1 MRWNAALAIYVLFWV
16 LAAFLVMPFGL
27 RTHDDDNAELVPG
40 QVSSAPVNFAPKR
53 IAMRATVLSLV
64 MFGFYYANYVHGWVT
79 VDSIDIT
86 QWFGDKTA

>member
-27 RTHDDDNAELVPG
+27 RTHDDDHAELVPG
-40 QVSSAPVNFAPKR
+40 QVSSAPVNFAPKKV
-53 IAMRATVLSLV
+53 AWRATALSLV
-64 MFGFYYANYVHGWVT
+64 MFGLYYANYVHGWVT

-86 QWFGDKTA
+86 QWFGTKPA

>member
-27 RTHDDDNAELVPG
+27 RTHDDANAELVRG
-40 QVSSAPVNFAPKR
+40 QVTSAPVNFNPKKV
-53 IAMRATVLSLV
+53 ALRATLLSLV
-64 MFGFYYANYVHGWVT
+64 MFGLYYANYVYGWLT

-86 QWFGDKTA
+86 RLFGA

>member
-27 RTHDDDNAELVPG
+27 RTHDDAKAELVPG

-53 IAMRATVLSLV
+53 VALRATVLSLL
-64 MFGFYYANYVHGWVT
+64 MFGLFYANYVHGWVS
-79 VDSIDIT
+79 VDNIDIT
-86 QWFGDKTA
+86 RWLGANP